1 MDEGISIWKEGPLL
15 LRSCFVVSVKAGAI
29 FRPLVLSLRFLFL
42 AILSLLLFTPRVC
55 PAAEVTL
62 AWDPN
67 QEPTVSGYRVYYGTF
82 SYYYTAVVDV
92 GDQTALTITG
102 LLPGVTYFFS
112 ATAYSSNG
120 DESCFSGE
128 IAYTVPGASTSST
141 GSGGGGGGCF
151 IATAAYGSYLAPEVM
166 ELRRFRDRVLL
177 TNRAG
182 QALVEWYYRVS
193 PPVAGFIAGHEL
205 LKGAVRLL
213 LTPAVCAV
221 KYPFSAFGV
230 IVAVPVMIFARRRR
244 VASQQR
250 QK

>member
-1 MDEGISIWKEGPLL
+1 MRGITILKEGPRF
-15 LRSCFVVSVKAGAI
+15 LRTILVVSIRTGAI
-29 FRPLVLSLRFLFL
+29 FRPRIFAYSILAVLST
-42 AILSLLLFTPRVC
+42 LLLMASTC

-62 AWDPN
+62 AWDSNPE
-67 QEPTVSGYRVYYGTF
+67 QTVEGYRVYYGTH
-82 SYYYTAVVDV
+82 SYYYTSVVDV

-112 ATAYSSNG
+112 ATAYSSTG

-128 IAYTVPGASTSST
+128 IAYTVPGVSTSS

-177 TNRAG
+177 TNGAG

-193 PPVAGFIAGHEL
+193 PPIAAFIANHES
-205 LKGAVRLL
+205 LKMAVRIGLTPLVFTAKHPSSILLMATAPLL
-213 LTPAVCAV
+213 LFVLR
-221 KYPFSAFGV
+221 KR
-230 IVAVPVMIFARRRR
+230 ARRKR
-244 VASQQR
+244 
-250 QK
+250 

>member
-29 FRPLVLSLRFLFL
+29 FRPLVLSLRFL
-42 AILSLLLFTPRVC
+42 AILSLLLFTPWVC

-67 QEPTVSGYRVYYGTF
+67 PEPTVSGYRVYYGTF

-141 GSGGGGGGCF
+141 GTGGGGGGCF

-177 TNRAG
+177 TNRVG
-182 QALVEWYYRVS
+182 QVLVEWYYRVS
-193 PPVAGFIAGHEL
+193 PPVAAFIAGHEL
-205 LKGAVRLL
+205 LKSAARLL

-221 KYPFSAFGV
+221 KYPFSAFGL
-230 IVAVPVMIFARRRR
+230 IVAVPVTIFARRRR
-244 VASQQR
+244 VDSQQR